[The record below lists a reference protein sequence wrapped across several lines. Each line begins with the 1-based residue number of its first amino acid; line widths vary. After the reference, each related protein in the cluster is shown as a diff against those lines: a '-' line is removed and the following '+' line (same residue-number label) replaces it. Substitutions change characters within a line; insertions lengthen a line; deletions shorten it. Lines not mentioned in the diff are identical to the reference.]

1 MDNFFCWVLVSSFRV
16 GEGKN
21 GKSCWGFLF
30 MFLIF
35 KLDVVHLNIFLFQI
49 ILFDKRYFYYKP
61 TFRKEVQHPIA
72 RSWV

>member
-1 MDNFFCWVLVSSFRV
+1 
-16 GEGKN
+16 
-21 GKSCWGFLF
+21 

-61 TFRKEVQHPIA
+61 TFRKEVQYRLLA
-72 RSWV
+72 VGYEGVWVIYSASFIIF